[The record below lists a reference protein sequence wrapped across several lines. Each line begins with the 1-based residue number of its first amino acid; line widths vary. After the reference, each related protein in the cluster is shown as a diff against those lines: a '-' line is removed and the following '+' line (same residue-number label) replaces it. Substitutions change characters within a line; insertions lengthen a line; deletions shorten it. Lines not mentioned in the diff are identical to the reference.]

1 MGDSLFYK
9 IYSCEKRKGPGKSIG
24 QGGSEAF
31 VKHESIS
38 RVYPCRLGLENYS
51 QYQRQIRDQSMS
63 ERVCYI
69 ACPAC

>member
-1 MGDSLFYK
+1 MGDPLFYK

-38 RVYPCRLGLENYS
+38 
-51 QYQRQIRDQSMS
+51 IS
-63 ERVCYI
+63 EYI
-69 ACPAC
+69 LVG